1 MTRCGHRLCI
11 AAFKTISRHRLW
23 QCCGL
28 CATGAAP
35 PPVESLSEFGKA
47 CILMRLCARPPV
59 REGEADSFRSAASM
73 RALAIL
79 FCTVNTRFFG
89 VGAYAITNDAMPLR
103 L

>member
-1 MTRCGHRLCI
+1 M
-11 AAFKTISRHRLW
+11 
-23 QCCGL
+23 
-28 CATGAAP
+28 
-35 PPVESLSEFGKA
+35 ESLSEFGKA

-89 VGAYAITNDAMPLR
+89 VEAYDITNHAMPLR
-103 L
+103 LHGFEMPGRAIEDFYVPLL